1 MAAKLF
7 KSHNSQLRILRSRGL
22 IVKSSVKQI
31 LEAEKL
37 ICLKEFLPSLTRGE
51 FADTIKQIDKDIDR
65 LQNSIHTVSIN
76 DILVMIGFPANWK
89 TL

>member
-1 MAAKLF
+1 MEAKVF
-7 KSHNSQLRILRSRGL
+7 KSHNSQLWILRSRGL
-22 IVKSSVKQI
+22 IVKSSAKQI

-37 ICLKEFLPSLTRGE
+37 ICLKEFLPNRTRGE
-51 FADTIKQIDKDIDR
+51 FAETIKQIDKEIDR

-76 DILVMIGFPANWK
+76 DILVMMGFPANWK